1 MVAIDAGRLDRL
13 VRVLEL
19 RQTPEGWAW
28 AERRKAWAMVE
39 GESGRSLFSSIG
51 LGARAYKLTLR
62 RQGLT
67 LHNAILWEGRHL
79 FLTQIDPLGR
89 GHLEVRSAAVQ
100 VSDCVAQ
107 TYTQA
112 RDPAKGNRPQ
122 RVAGPAVAFPGVVT
136 EKYIGYDREET
147 HGEITRTMVL
157 VTPKAVELDE
167 GDVVT
172 VAGNGAGRYHVTAVH
187 LLDTHK
193 NEYEMTRREDK

>member
-1 MVAIDAGRLDRL
+1 M
-13 VRVLEL
+13 LEL
-19 RQTPEGWAW
+19 REAPGGWRWEETRKTW
-28 AERRKAWAMVE
+28 AGVE
-39 GESGRSLFSSIG
+39 ESSTRNLFSAIG
-51 LGARAYKLTLR
+51 LGARSVELLLR
-62 RQGLT
+62 RQTLT
-67 LHNAILWEGRHL
+67 LHNALCWRGQHL
-79 FLTQIDPLGR
+79 FLTEINTLG
-89 GHLEVRSAAVQ
+89 GWLEVKAAAVQ

-122 RVAGPAVAFPGVVT
+122 RVAGPAVVIPGVVT

-172 VAGNGAGRYHVTAVH
+172 VAGSGAGRYHVTAVH
-187 LLDTHK
+187 LLDTYK

>member
-1 MVAIDAGRLDRL
+1 MADFISAGRLDRL

-100 VSDCVAQ
+100 V
-107 TYTQA
+107 TQC
-112 RDPAKGNRPQ
+112 
-122 RVAGPAVAFPGVVT
+122 VAGPGHPAQGKQFPGVVT
-136 EKYIGYDREET
+136 EKYIRHEQ
-147 HGEITRTMVL
+147 GEPYATNAVCYVL
-157 VTPKAVELDE
+157 VTPKAVELTP
-167 GDVVT
+167 GYLVRASVP
-172 VAGNGAGRYHVTAVH
+172 VALPLPPDGLEEYHVLTAH
-187 LLDTHK
+187 TLDEYK
-193 NEYEMTRREDK
+193 NEYEIMRTRDIS